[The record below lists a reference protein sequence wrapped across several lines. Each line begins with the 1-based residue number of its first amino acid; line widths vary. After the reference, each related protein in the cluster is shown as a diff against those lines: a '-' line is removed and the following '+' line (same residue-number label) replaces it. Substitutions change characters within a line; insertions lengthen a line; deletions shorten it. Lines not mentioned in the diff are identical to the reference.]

1 MDLDIEMGDD
11 AQALPL
17 EMEESRNPTADDILV
32 RPHRLPPPKSNSPQP
47 R

>member
-17 EMEESRNPTADDILV
+17 EMEEPTKFKADDILV
-32 RPHRLPPPKSNSPQP
+32 LSGSPHLP
-47 R
+47 